1 MVNVHITYWPETG
14 TFSPSLFEKL
24 LIIIILFL
32 KAFISDR
39 SHCNMVYSLV
49 AILIVSMVSYVIS
62 AVVLQ
67 SVSLSE
73 IRGLFKPAVILVDGV
88 LLRTRGEKR
97 VLMLTSSCVSVFII
111 NHLCGDPHGHPS
123 PSGITL
129 PNNGSPCYRCV
140 CVLVYCKCARVCV
153 YMSIIWD
160 GRPTDP
166 QQSLH
171 WPSDVFCTQH
181 WKALSLS
188 GKL

>member
-14 TFSPSLFEKL
+14 TFSPSLFGKL

-39 SHCNMVYSLV
+39 SHCNTVYSLV
-49 AILIVSMVSYVIS
+49 VILIVSMVSHVIS

-67 SVSLSE
+67 SLSLSE

-140 CVLVYCKCARVCV
+140 CVLVYCKCV

-171 WPSDVFCTQH
+171 WPSDVFCTQN